1 MTAGDV
7 SSPENAMIKILIPLD
22 GSEAALE
29 AVRFAIRLARDGMN
43 TSVVLA
49 NVQEPTHIYEMVMA
63 PDPDVLAEISA
74 KAGATILEAGA
85 ALLDAAG
92 MVYEQEVAT
101 GDPAHTLID
110 IVERFQCDAIIMGSR
125 GVGTMR
131 SALLGSVSHEVLH
144 AAPVPVTIVKP
155 ASP

>member
-1 MTAGDV
+1 
-7 SSPENAMIKILIPLD
+7 MIKILIPLD
-22 GSEAALE
+22 GSESALE
-29 AVRFAIRLARDGMN
+29 AVRFAIRLARGGLH

-63 PDPDVLAEISA
+63 PDPELLAQISTT
-74 KAGATILEAGA
+74 AGATILEAGA
-85 ALLDAAG
+85 ALLESAG
-92 MVYEQEVAT
+92 MIFEQEIAT

-110 IVERFQCDAIIMGSR
+110 IVERFECDTIIMGSR

-144 AAPVPVTIVKP
+144 SSPVPVMIVKS
-155 ASP
+155 AAE